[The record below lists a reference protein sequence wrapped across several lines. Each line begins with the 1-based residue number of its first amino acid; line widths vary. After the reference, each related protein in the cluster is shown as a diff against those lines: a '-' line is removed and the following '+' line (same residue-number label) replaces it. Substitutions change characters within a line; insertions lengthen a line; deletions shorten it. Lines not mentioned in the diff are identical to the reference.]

1 MIEYKKSEKI
11 VIPNNEKD
19 IPNNNNTYSN
29 DENPK
34 MGDDS
39 NIDLALSTLTLSS
52 LGLISIA
59 GYGLNQAKT
68 KKKILK

>member
-1 MIEYKKSEKI
+1 
-11 VIPNNEKD
+11 
-19 IPNNNNTYSN
+19 
-29 DENPK
+29 

>member
-1 MIEYKKSEKI
+1 MIEYKKYQNI
-11 VIPNNEKD
+11 VIPNKEKD
-19 IPNNNNTYSN
+19 IPNNNTYSN

-59 GYGLNQAKT
+59 GYGLEQDKS